1 MLTRRSFLSI
11 TTAATAV
18 AALGRVPQRHPL
30 AIIAL
35 GPLADRVQRRLQER
49 GYAARYWVWDVAPPD
64 AADLGAAVPVVIP
77 RRKWGERR
85 GISDALAATL
95 GDGRCTRVLLV
106 AGLGDEVAARL
117 AGPVA
122 RVLDERRT
130 VVAVAALTPA
140 REMGGGWGIR
150 RACRALRELDATS
163 ASVVVGSGTGA
174 WREARRYPDVEAGY
188 RVACEVRLLGAA
200 DESARWLVADLA

>member
-35 GPLADRVQRRLQER
+35 GPLGGRVQRRLQAR
-49 GYAARYWVWDVAPPD
+49 GYVARYWVWDFAPPD

-140 REMGGGWGIR
+140 REVGPAPCRERGDFTSLHSHQVAAAVGLRGHGIHVAGEVGVPPPARQGQQDGR
-150 RACRALRELDATS
+150 RGRESEHRA
-163 ASVVVGSGTGA
+163 
-174 WREARRYPDVEAGY
+174 
-188 RVACEVRLLGAA
+188 VRQ
-200 DESARWLVADLA
+200 R